1 MGPTSPYGSPFPPD
15 LLLDLLFHLS
25 DLTACWLCYLRQV
38 TSPLWAS
45 SSIGLPDEEEMDEAG
60 SWRQRGGMS
69 PPGLPQI
76 FSAMARRRLPT
87 REGSC
92 NRTQDTARP
101 QVARPGPRGLPMD
114 VPCTPQLAEVC
125 GAEAAPWAGCEPR

>member
-1 MGPTSPYGSPFPPD
+1 
-15 LLLDLLFHLS
+15 
-25 DLTACWLCYLRQV
+25 
-38 TSPLWAS
+38 
-45 SSIGLPDEEEMDEAG
+45 
-60 SWRQRGGMS
+60 MS

-101 QVARPGPRGLPMD
+101 QVARPGLRGLPMG

-125 GAEAAPWAGCEPR
+125 GAEAVPWAGCEPRWLCPRSIKCLLTSSLQSPSHILE